1 MTAGTSTNEEEL
13 LSLLDVSGVEILA
26 LSMPRPLIWKS
37 KTAREEEI
45 FNSPQ
50 GEIRGRR
57 AQAHAGETPGTQGI
71 SAVPAYFVRG
81 TTLSAVNV

>member
-13 LSLLDVSGVEILA
+13 LSLLEVSGVEILA

-45 FNSPQ
+45 FKSP
-50 GEIRGRR
+50 RGKYEDGARK
-57 AQAHAGETPGTQGI
+57 HMPVPTQRI

-81 TTLSAVNV
+81 TTLSAVSV